1 MRTVFYTDIQQE
13 SDFMKLRGLSK
24 WVDNRFRKI
33 GFIKHSESDLCVIY
47 EKWVVNYEYIH
58 VIEISH
64 RKSMPNLIISYQK
77 DINKDGFNNTVGL
90 SKKEALLAILKMV
103 SKGF

>member
-1 MRTVFYTDIQQE
+1 
-13 SDFMKLRGLSK
+13 MKLRGLSK

-33 GFIKHSESDLCVIY
+33 GFIKHSDTDLCVIY
-47 EKWVVNYEYIH
+47 EKWVVDYKYIH

-64 RKSMPNLIISYQK
+64 RKNILNLIISYQK
-77 DINKDGFNNTVGL
+77 DVNNEGFNNAIGL
-90 SKKEALLAILKMV
+90 SNKQAMLAILKMI

>member
-1 MRTVFYTDIQQE
+1 
-13 SDFMKLRGLSK
+13 MKLKGLSK
-24 WVDNRFRKI
+24 WVDDRFRKI

-47 EKWVVNYEYIH
+47 EKWVVDCEYIQ

-77 DINKDGFNNTVGL
+77 DVNKEGFNNTVGL
-90 SKKEALLAILKMV
+90 SKKEAMLAILKMI